1 MKIGIVTFVKCDN
14 YGAELQAYALQ
25 KKLNVLGYEAE
36 VVDLEKE
43 QGVIESS
50 LSSYTNAIKNRYKQ
64 YGIIKGTA
72 KVLELIKD
80 KYNARRAYS
89 ANADKVARRHKIFED
104 FFNTYIKHSSKYY
117 TLEEMRNAQ
126 SLPYDVMIAGSDQI
140 WNFMQTRYLD
150 VFFLMMANRWHAR
163 KISYAASFSVSKLPD
178 SKKSLYKKYLENM
191 DAISV
196 RETTG
201 IDIVNNCSYCKATVV
216 LDPTLLIK
224 REEWV
229 EYIGRE
235 DYLPKDRK
243 YVVIYTLSGSHYI
256 YTLAKKIARKLGV
269 EVINIKLGFSK
280 VEGDDGITHIGD
292 AGPREFIS
300 IFNQAV
306 YVITDSFHG
315 TAFSINFNIPFTT
328 LLNPVSNINSRAL
341 SILKLTG
348 TESRLIYDDGSNKA
362 PDTLNLDFAP
372 INKVIDRERK
382 SSLEFLISSLTERK

>member
-50 LSSYTNAIKNRYKQ
+50 LSSYTDAIKNRYKQ

>member
-80 KYNARRAYS
+80 KYNARRAYA

-372 INKVIDRERK
+372 INKVIERERK

>member
-372 INKVIDRERK
+372 INKVIERERK